1 MKKLAFII
9 ILSIIFGFQY
19 LYAEA
24 NVEQSL
30 KTIRLLDF
38 KEYKNLTL
46 DNIKSLK
53 IIRYTEGGANEKDIT
68 DINEITRI
76 YNYMTLIK
84 ILDESKMSCTDNTT
98 IYSFTLKDNTKASI
112 EIECEWV
119 VIKGKNY
126 NFKINQK

>member
-1 MKKLAFII
+1 MKKFAYIL
-9 ILSIIFGFQY
+9 ILSIIFACQY

-53 IIRYTEGGANEKDIT
+53 IIRYSEAGVNEKDIT

-126 NFKINQK
+126 NFKTIQK

>member
-1 MKKLAFII
+1 MKKFAYIL
-9 ILSIIFGFQY
+9 ILSIIFACQY

-53 IIRYTEGGANEKDIT
+53 IIRYSEAGVNEKDIT
-68 DINEITRI
+68 DINEITGI

-126 NFKINQK
+126 NFKTIQK